1 MNGLEKRPTQCDK
14 IIQYIKDFGSI
25 TTLQAMADLGVLRLA
40 SRIFELEEQGYIFDK
55 KWVSSMN
62 RYGEKVNYVMY
73 SLKGEPQ
80 C

>member
-1 MNGLEKRPTQCDK
+1 MEKGEHRPTQCEK
-14 IIQYIKDFGSI
+14 VIQYIRDFGSI
-25 TTLQAMADLGVLRLA
+25 TTLQAMSDLGVLRLA

-73 SLKGEPQ
+73 SLKGEPL